1 MWGDIPLFMFL
12 WRVLFLKAV
21 RIITSLQKAHLRE
34 HNDQS
39 KEEVQA
45 WGIVPHDGFVAARAP
60 GTSNSTP
67 AATGRL
73 QGCNNWPVA
82 GIYEQLQLS
91 SCQEM
96 QGGQDSQ
103 RKVFATGHGSRQ
115 MRRGLAVSCSNF
127 LDCLR
132 VVARRTHGGLG
143 CLLLQGGSFRL
154 GSFEVLDRSFRCS
167 NCRRQRLPL
176 VQPRTICGIA
186 AATQKLQ
193 QLLQHISCR
202 HALTRG
208 MASWTRA
215 WMGRASPSCLALH
228 ASRRTR
234 HNRSLP
240 GNNPSMWGRSPSRP
254 WACPW
259 AWACA

>member
-1 MWGDIPLFMFL
+1 MSL
-12 WRVLFLKAV
+12 WRVLPLGAV
-21 RIITSLQKAHLRE
+21 GTTTPLQKAHLRE

-115 MRRGLAVSCSNF
+115 MRRVFAVSFSYF
-127 LDCLR
+127 LDCVL
-132 VVARRTHGGLG
+132 VAAWRTHGALGGLLLG
-143 CLLLQGGSFRL
+143 CSLRLASFP
-154 GSFEVLDRSFRCS
+154 CS
-167 NCRRQRLPL
+167 
-176 VQPRTICGIA
+176 I
-186 AATQKLQ
+186 
-193 QLLQHISCR
+193 
-202 HALTRG
+202 
-208 MASWTRA
+208 
-215 WMGRASPSCLALH
+215 
-228 ASRRTR
+228 
-234 HNRSLP
+234 
-240 GNNPSMWGRSPSRP
+240 
-254 WACPW
+254 
-259 AWACA
+259 